1 MKMCIPWFFLWI
13 NWKEKKRG
21 KQALERQEVDKSS
34 KTQEEAN
41 PKQVDKMSKE
51 FLALLDAF
59 QMFMIQ

>member
-1 MKMCIPWFFLWI
+1 
-13 NWKEKKRG
+13 
-21 KQALERQEVDKSS
+21 LERQEVDKSS